1 VLVERVEGFAE
12 EDEWRRAYAE
22 INDFEQQ
29 LTEHGTV
36 VTKFWMHIT
45 KEEQFKRFK
54 EREKTPHKRWKL
66 TEEDWRNREKWAQY
80 EHAVDDMVQYTSTPA
95 ARWTLV
101 EGNDKRYARIAV
113 LKHFCENLR
122 QAIESR

>member
-1 VLVERVEGFAE
+1 
-12 EDEWRRAYAE
+12 
-22 INDFEQQ
+22 
-29 LTEHGTV
+29 
-36 VTKFWMHIT
+36 
-45 KEEQFKRFK
+45 
-54 EREKTPHKRWKL
+54 
-66 TEEDWRNREKWAQY
+66 
-80 EHAVDDMVQYTSTPA
+80 MVQYTSTPA